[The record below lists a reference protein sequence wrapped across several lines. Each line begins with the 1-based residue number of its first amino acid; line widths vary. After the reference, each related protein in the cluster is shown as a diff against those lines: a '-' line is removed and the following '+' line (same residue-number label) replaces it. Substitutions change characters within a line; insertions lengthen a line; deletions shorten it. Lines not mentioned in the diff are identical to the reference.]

1 MPATIFEIV
10 AQELSKPIYTYEGK
24 DLLITKL
31 EYASS
36 FEEAYLTD
44 DEKEMVNRVLE
55 IKNIPVRIQ

>member
-10 AQELSKPIYTYEGK
+10 VQELSKPIYTYEGK